1 MVDDKRVVIGTGDT
15 VISMMYGTGVK
26 GSPETQESKT
36 DTFSG
41 AVVQGKKKVAW
52 TLEINKLRYEGM
64 QQHMELSNKLEDMME
79 VPDDI
84 TVTETVYPKGD
95 NPYEVIDHYFG
106 CIVTGND
113 YEIKPNDNTAEN
125 LKFSASGHSR
135 EWKQL

>member
-41 AVVQGKKKVAW
+41 AVVQGKKKGAW

-64 QQHMELSNKLEDMME
+64 QQHMELSNKLEEMMK

-95 NPYEVIDHYFG
+95 APYEVIDHYFG